1 VAYLVLF
8 GASAA
13 VLRDIDNT
21 WLAVLSEPLG
31 MRACRPHHPLLV
43 HRRAQQRRSRPGRLP
58 AGQPRPVAGRDGALF
73 AATFALFRTERSGSG
88 RRRWGRRQAQPVA
101 DAAALR
107 PTRTTLPRVVPAFSA
122 TTAWQQFLRQ
132 VRFDT
137 RGVLRSVPFIVLLV
151 LGLANFLPSA
161 LFRQTLYGTS
171 IWPVTSQMIMG
182 LQGPSAGCW

>member
-1 VAYLVLF
+1 MTAL
-8 GASAA
+8 
-13 VLRDIDNT
+13 
-21 WLAVLSEPLG
+21 
-31 MRACRPHHPLLV
+31 
-43 HRRAQQRRSRPGRLP
+43 
-58 AGQPRPVAGRDGALF
+58 LF
-73 AATFALFRTERSGSG
+73 AATFAPARAQRQRPSSLGP
-88 RRRWGRRQAQPVA
+88 QAQVA

-107 PTRTTLPRVVPAFSA
+107 PNRNPLPRVVPAFSA

-151 LGLANFLPSA
+151 LGLANFLPNA

>member
-1 VAYLVLF
+1 
-8 GASAA
+8 
-13 VLRDIDNT
+13 
-21 WLAVLSEPLG
+21 
-31 MRACRPHHPLLV
+31 
-43 HRRAQQRRSRPGRLP
+43 
-58 AGQPRPVAGRDGALF
+58 VAGRDGALF

-107 PTRTTLPRVVPAFSA
+107 PTRATLPRVVPAFSA